1 MSKKYKKALEEI
13 VISEDMKKR
22 ILHNVLSENVKVKK
36 YKIGVR
42 SKLIIASVL
51 AVFSV
56 ALILK
61 SYFYILLKNGSSK
74 VDNIAKVHRVLRKPQ
89 LKEVENNVKPKG
101 KNDSEENKD
110 MEKQKIIKQYVYN
123 KNHKQRSN
131 QEQNDNK
138 NIKPNEN
145 NQDNNNRNKVSS
157 NNSNNNNNNIVSSV
171 PSVTLENN
179 ENKYKTLE
187 EAENAVN
194 FKISDLKNLPT
205 GFNLSKISV
214 LENKTI
220 EIDYN
225 LEKDV
230 MKFTALKNSGAL
242 TGTYDGDKGENV
254 LNINGVKVMLKE
266 DKDKIVKGAT
276 WEKDNISYSIS
287 FENGIEKEKVIS
299 IISSNCGTANATDK
313 THAKR

>member
-51 AVFSV
+51 AVFSI

-110 MEKQKIIKQYVYN
+110 MENQKIIKQYVYN
-123 KNHKQRSN
+123 KNYKQRSN

-145 NQDNNNRNKVSS
+145 KQDNNNRNNVTS
-157 NNSNNNNNNIVSSV
+157 NNSNNNNIVSSV

-179 ENKYKTLE
+179 ENEYKTLE
-187 EAENAVN
+187 EAEKAVN
-194 FKISDLKNLPT
+194 FKINDLKNLPT

-225 LEKDV
+225 FEKDV
-230 MKFTALKNSGAL
+230 MKFTALKNSGVL
-242 TGTYDGDKGENV
+242 TGTYDGDKGGNV

-299 IISSNCGTANATDK
+299 MISSNCGTANVTDK
-313 THAKR
+313 SQAKR